1 MLNVNKKTFSKLRD
15 AYARYDIEDACSEIR
30 HICTSKGE
38 SFSIF
43 TTLSNLDTMVILFDD
58 NPGSV
63 TRYISFPGEE
73 EKNYL
78 ILDADRSVEEMR
90 FDACCMFARILKRSE
105 HIKNSFCP
113 NFTTVDTNF
122 SREEKHFACAL
133 LMPKKDL
140 LKFILK
146 QDENGNYLYL
156 NENNELPFKNIH
168 IIADHFGVPF
178 NQCSSRIFHVLEDL
192 RYEDSSLDFY
202 IEGCPTKQAYRQ
214 VKKNYSEA
222 QREKDRKE
230 LVPNHEKNRQSLIN
244 HLIDSIHYRSWS
256 KLSDVAK
263 RRLLINLVKADSVNE
278 GIVKSE
284 DEAKEILNDYIAS
297 GGTIYDGKLITK
309 DGEMDLTDEK
319 LVVLGE
325 FDLYEKTLERG
336 LIKGIAK
343 SNPRLGYLVNM
354 DYKEAIEHISERD
367 LTNYIKDLHIRLFSK
382 LSEKYGE
389 PRGGWFRDG
398 EVKLAGTT
406 VNPAPPRMIPQ
417 LMDNISWRIL
427 DILKKNVNGELT
439 NSEYIDKV
447 NECIYEM
454 IRMQPFSDGNKRTS
468 RLLSNILYQEKG
480 IPYVLVPIKDWG
492 NYVDAWSSDTLD
504 AYNEMM
510 HRLVIES
517 YQYFYGN
524 QSVTEVTHDKSYGKK
539 IITENRKV

>member
-1 MLNVNKKTFSKLRD
+1 MLNVNKKIFSKLREACGQRD
-15 AYARYDIEDACSEIR
+15 MEDVCSDIR
-30 HICTSKGE
+30 RICTSKNE
-38 SFSIF
+38 PFSIF
-43 TTLSNLDTMVILFDD
+43 TTLAKLDTMVILFDD
-58 NPGSV
+58 EPGSV
-63 TRYISFPGEE
+63 TRYISFPQNE

-90 FDACCMFARILKRSE
+90 FDACCMLARILRRSAN
-105 HIKNSFCP
+105 IKNSFCP
-113 NFTTVDTNF
+113 NFTTVDTKF

-133 LMPKKDL
+133 LMPKKEL
-140 LKFILK
+140 IKFILK
-146 QDENGNYLYL
+146 KGTNGKYLYL
-156 NENNELPFKNIH
+156 NENNQLPFKNIH

-178 NQCSSRIFHVLEDL
+178 NQCSSRIFHVFEEL
-192 RYEDSSLDFY
+192 RDTDSRFNLY
-202 IEGCPTKQAYRQ
+202 IEGCPSKNVYRQ
-214 VKKNYSEA
+214 VKKSYSLD
-222 QREKDRKE
+222 QKEKDRKE
-230 LVPNHEKNRQSLIN
+230 LVPNYQKNRQFLIN

-278 GIVKSE
+278 GVVRSE
-284 DEAKEILNDYIAS
+284 EEAKKILNDYIAS
-297 GGTIYDGKLITK
+297 GGTIYEGKLITK
-309 DGEMDLTDEK
+309 DGEIDLTDEK

-354 DYKEAIEHISERD
+354 DYKEALNHISERD
-367 LTNYIKDLHIRLFSK
+367 LTNYIKDLHCRLFSK
-382 LSEKYGE
+382 LSEKYDE
-389 PRGGWFRDG
+389 IRGGWFRDG
-398 EVKLAGTT
+398 DVKLAGTT
-406 VNPAPPRMIPQ
+406 VNPAPYRMISQ
-417 LMDNISWRIL
+417 IMDNLSWRIL
-427 DILKKNVNGELT
+427 DILKKNANGELT
-439 NSEYIDKV
+439 NSEYLDKI

-454 IRMQPFSDGNKRTS
+454 IRMQPFADGNKRTA

-480 IPYVLVPIKDWG
+480 IPYVLVPVKDWD
-492 NYVDAWSSDTLD
+492 NYVDAWSSDTVD

-539 IITENRKV
+539 IITENRK